1 VNKEHPDGVPV
12 DMASGSADART
23 CMTMQNTGD
32 VVDFHGDW
40 KITRPKHFMLSHSS
54 WVLRRWDSGSSSWN
68 DFDTKADKGGGVGLE
83 HDLERLAI
91 TLSWGRALT
100 KTDKEI
106 STTEIEED
114 RRGMGAD
121 LYQNEVGSWR
131 MGNDGVSEERKNKT
145 QCAIAL
151 GGCIDSCLSSVHL
164 LREMFKQ
171 GDRPSGMKDAENL
184 MVALRGSTDMLDL
197 LINGDTDDEID
208 EIRAAT
214 KRSVSHIRQIAGS
227 LSPWKV
233 DPEGDIQAVVCV
245 LICVGIGGVLA
256 AEWESLTGLQAGIII
271 ESFGLPSFFGQW
283 LWFICVFVI
292 ALLVLCISVLGPLTV
307 TALTKGRGN
316 AVLVHKKK

>member
-1 VNKEHPDGVPV
+1 
-12 DMASGSADART
+12 
-23 CMTMQNTGD
+23 
-32 VVDFHGDW
+32 
-40 KITRPKHFMLSHSS
+40 
-54 WVLRRWDSGSSSWN
+54 
-68 DFDTKADKGGGVGLE
+68 
-83 HDLERLAI
+83 
-91 TLSWGRALT
+91 
-100 KTDKEI
+100 
-106 STTEIEED
+106 
-114 RRGMGAD
+114 
-121 LYQNEVGSWR
+121 
-131 MGNDGVSEERKNKT
+131 
-145 QCAIAL
+145 
-151 GGCIDSCLSSVHL
+151 
-164 LREMFKQ
+164 MFKQ